1 MKHLSVFLVLFAM
14 ASTALADTFDLEP
27 THTYAYFKLDHLE
40 RGNLTGVFKD
50 VTGTVR
56 MDGKDSKKPSVD
68 VTIQISSI
76 DTFNKKRDEHLL
88 GPDFFNAKRF
98 KTMTFTSTRVKKKS
112 GNKYEITGNLTIKG
126 KTKEITAKMT
136 RGKTGNDPWGAY
148 RAGGNVLFEFDRRD
162 FGVGKKDFD
171 APVIGNTVYVD
182 FYWEA
187 VRKK

>member
-1 MKHLSVFLVLFAM
+1 MKKLSLIVVLLVFV
-14 ASTALADTFDLEP
+14 SSALADTFDLES
-27 THTYAYFKLDHLE
+27 THTYVYFKIDHLE

-50 VTGTVR
+50 VTGVVKI
-56 MDGKDSKKPSVD
+56 DGEDSKKPSVD
-68 VTIQISSI
+68 VTVKVDSI

-98 KTMTFTSTRVKKKS
+98 KTFKFISTNIKKISAK
-112 GNKYEITGNLTIKG
+112 NYEITGDLTVKG
-126 KTKEITAKMT
+126 KTKKVTAKMV

-148 RAGGNVLFEFDRRD
+148 RAGGNVTFEFDRRD

-171 APVIGNTVYVD
+171 APVIGNTVYID

-187 VRKK
+187 VRK